1 MLGYI
6 YDTFIPISF
15 FLRQCMQASSRK
27 EKKGTINFK
36 DIIIYYHFLGQTND
50 LRCSCRGHLSYCT
63 NNNDLYL
70 LIN

>member
-1 MLGYI
+1 MIHSYL
-6 YDTFIPISF
+6 FLSF
-15 FLRQCMQASSRK
+15 FVSACKHHQEK
-27 EKKGTINFK
+27 KKGTINFK